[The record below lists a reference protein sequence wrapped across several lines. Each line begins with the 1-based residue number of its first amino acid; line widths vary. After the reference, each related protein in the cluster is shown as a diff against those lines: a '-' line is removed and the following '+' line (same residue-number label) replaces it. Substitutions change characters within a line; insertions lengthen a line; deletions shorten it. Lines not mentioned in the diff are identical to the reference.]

1 MIYVTFGMANKDK
14 NEDNR
19 EREREREHT
28 IRTIV
33 VRTKVYSCDYL

>member
-1 MIYVTFGMANKDK
+1 MIYVTLGMANKDK
-14 NEDNR
+14 NEDNKEK
-19 EREREREHT
+19 ERENT